1 MADDFVFITP
11 SASIVDAL
19 KQLDRSAKKVLL
31 VVDANRRLLGT
42 LTDGDI
48 RRYILRTGSLDGSV
62 ADAYNAHPVVLRQEE
77 AHVDRARTLFMERQL
92 EMIPVVDPQ
101 GVVVDYFLWKDVF
114 HEEETVLQQFAKI
127 DIPVVIMAGG
137 KGTRLLPL
145 TVYRPKP
152 MIPFFNYRYGIRQF
166 YLTVNYKAEM
176 IKAYF
181 NGLSVP
187 YEVHFVQEERY
198 LGTAGSLALL
208 KDQMREPFFVANCD
222 VLLDVDFAEV
232 YHFHQDHQAHLT
244 SVVAIQHY
252 QIPYGVVTMLDGG
265 QIEKITEKPEY
276 TLPINTGVY
285 LLSPEVLRYIPEG
298 KPFDMPQLMQR
309 LMEQRHPIYA
319 YPIPSGAYI
328 DVGQWAEYRQAVEKL
343 RL

>member
-92 EMIPVVDPQ
+92 EMIPVVDSQ

-127 DIPVVIMAGG
+127 PYWNTLSIVFI
-137 KGTRLLPL
+137 GT
-145 TVYRPKP
+145 
-152 MIPFFNYRYGIRQF
+152 G
-166 YLTVNYKAEM
+166 
-176 IKAYF
+176 
-181 NGLSVP
+181 
-187 YEVHFVQEERY
+187 
-198 LGTAGSLALL
+198 
-208 KDQMREPFFVANCD
+208 
-222 VLLDVDFAEV
+222 FA
-232 YHFHQDHQAHLT
+232 
-244 SVVAIQHY
+244 SSI
-252 QIPYGVVTMLDGG
+252 
-265 QIEKITEKPEY
+265 
-276 TLPINTGVY
+276 
-285 LLSPEVLRYIPEG
+285 
-298 KPFDMPQLMQR
+298 
-309 LMEQRHPIYA
+309 
-319 YPIPSGAYI
+319 
-328 DVGQWAEYRQAVEKL
+328 
-343 RL
+343 